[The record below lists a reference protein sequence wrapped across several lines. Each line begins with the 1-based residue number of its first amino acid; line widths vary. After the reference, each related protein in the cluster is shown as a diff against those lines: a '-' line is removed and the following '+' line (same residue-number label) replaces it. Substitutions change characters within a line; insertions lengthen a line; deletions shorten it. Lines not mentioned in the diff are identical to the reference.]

1 MVKLD
6 EKTKLDLRINNV
18 WSILFTIISL
28 TITVMGFYYSLVAR
42 IERLDAKIDITN
54 QTLSYMAKTQDEY
67 LQRNKE
73 VQIRQ
78 GTLEVE
84 VAKLQTLVN
93 RIIR

>member
-1 MVKLD
+1 MKLD
-6 EKTKLDLRINNV
+6 EKTKVDLKINNV
-18 WSILFTIISL
+18 WSILFTIITL
-28 TITVMGFYYSLVAR
+28 TITVMGFYFGLVAK
-42 IERLDAKIDITN
+42 IEKLDAKIDTTN
-54 QTLSYMAKTQDEY
+54 QTLTYMAKTQDEY